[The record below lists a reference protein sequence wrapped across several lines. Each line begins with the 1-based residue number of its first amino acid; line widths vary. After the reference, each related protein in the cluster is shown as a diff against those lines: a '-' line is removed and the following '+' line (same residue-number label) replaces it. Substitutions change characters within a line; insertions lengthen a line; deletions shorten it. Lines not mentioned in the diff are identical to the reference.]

1 MSVHSVLRES
11 LLFGQHQRFRSGR
24 NGQPPE
30 SSQLERSR
38 RANWKHGGYSA
49 AARAERREA
58 RSAIRLMRNSSGAV
72 NRLRKGPPFV
82 IGLVILVEALLDG
95 EVEGITG
102 KAVELIIAP
111 LRA

>member
-1 MSVHSVLRES
+1 
-11 LLFGQHQRFRSGR
+11 
-24 NGQPPE
+24 
-30 SSQLERSR
+30 
-38 RANWKHGGYSA
+38 
-49 AARAERREA
+49 
-58 RSAIRLMRNSSGAV
+58 
-72 NRLRKGPPFV
+72 V